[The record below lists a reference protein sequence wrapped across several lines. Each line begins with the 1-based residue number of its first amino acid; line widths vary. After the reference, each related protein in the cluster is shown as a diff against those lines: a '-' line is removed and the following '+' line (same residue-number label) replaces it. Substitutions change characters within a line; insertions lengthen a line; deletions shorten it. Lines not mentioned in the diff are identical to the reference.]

1 MHKMEAEEKEAS
13 SSMQENISIQDKVH
27 TETAV

>member
-1 MHKMEAEEKEAS
+1 MHKMEAEEKEVVLQYAR
-13 SSMQENISIQDKVH
+13 EYSIQDKVH